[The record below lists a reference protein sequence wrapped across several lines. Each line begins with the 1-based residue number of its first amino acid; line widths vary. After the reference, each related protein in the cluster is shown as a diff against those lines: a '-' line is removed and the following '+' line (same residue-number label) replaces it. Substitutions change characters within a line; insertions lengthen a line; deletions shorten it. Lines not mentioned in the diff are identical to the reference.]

1 MKDCPVVRS
10 FICLISG
17 ALTLAVAAA
26 ESPTVAKYRTLK
38 EELLTCPE
46 NAFEAKRAE
55 MLKFLADPGE
65 TNPVRLVEFYL
76 DVVERDQQG
85 IFEKPDCWALAEKAS
100 KLSAAARSKY
110 CQNRFWMLGQS
121 MHGKWGG
128 TLDPKW
134 SYEGRLKFAE
144 EVMSDPL
151 VTDA

>member
-76 DVVERDQQG
+76 DVVELIPG
-85 IFEKPDCWALAEKAS
+85 EH
-100 KLSAAARSKY
+100 LSEPVVTRSKGDAPQQIEELDLDLTPKAGKKAVAGESDY
-110 CQNRFWMLGQS
+110 DDEMSMYSDSDFNSDEIDLEGFEISDGQ
-121 MHGKWGG
+121 
-128 TLDPKW
+128 P
-134 SYEGRLKFAE
+134 Y
-144 EVMSDPL
+144 
-151 VTDA
+151 